1 MINLVPATTIQHL
14 RIIEKLAH
22 DIWNEHYTPIIG
34 KTQVDYMLDKFQ
46 NVDAMLKQIENNYKY
61 FIINYNKTDIGYLA
75 FKINDFDLF
84 LSKIYILKDFR
95 GKSFG
100 KQAMDF
106 VSKQAQISECITIT
120 LTVNKY
126 NSNSI
131 KAYEKIG
138 FINSEELVQDIGY
151 GFVMD
156 DYKMVKTLV

>member
-75 FKINDFDLF
+75 FKIVDSDLF

>member
-1 MINLVPATTIQHL
+1 MINLVPATTVQHL
-14 RIIEKLAH
+14 HIIEKLAIE
-22 DIWNEHYTPIIG
+22 IWNEHYTPIIG
-34 KTQVDYMLDKFQ
+34 KAQVDYMLDKFQ

-75 FKINDFDLF
+75 FKIVDSDLF

>member
-1 MINLVPATTIQHL
+1 MIKIVPASSFQQL
-14 RIIEKLAH
+14 KVIEKLAH
-22 DIWNEHYTPIIG
+22 DIWNEHYIPIIG

-106 VSKQAQISECITIT
+106 VSKQAEVSECKTIT
-120 LTVNKY
+120 LTVNKN

-131 KAYEKIG
+131 KVYEKIG
-138 FINSEELVQDIGY
+138 FINIEKLVQDIGC

-156 DYKMVKTLV
+156 DYKMVKNLN

>member
-106 VSKQAQISECITIT
+106 VFKQAEVSECKTIT
-120 LTVNKY
+120 LTVNKN

-131 KAYEKIG
+131 KVYEKIG
-138 FINSEELVQDIGY
+138 FINIEKLVQDIGC

-156 DYKMVKTLV
+156 DYKMVKNLN

>member
-106 VSKQAQISECITIT
+106 VSKQAEVSECKTIT
-120 LTVNKY
+120 LTVNKN

-131 KAYEKIG
+131 KVYEKIG
-138 FINSEELVQDIGY
+138 FINIEKLVQDIGC

-156 DYKMVKTLV
+156 DYKMVKNLN